1 MSLHRDFAKVLKD
14 LYADDLT
21 KLAQVVSMM
30 QDATFL
36 DAILNGRKQEKQN
49 GKHRQSGAQAHGNP
63 NNGAGGGPGGS
74 RPQPGVPT
82 GFIPVTLIPFFPDPD
97 PDPIP
102 HAGIRAGE
110 ITGHRLWWL
119 IWACNLPYL
128 SSLVTR
134 KLWQPGYA
142 MIGDIEQVIDPTF
155 NLFGG
160 VYAYRA
166 GSNEIEN
173 ECETLSDTC
182 VECDLSG
189 ARGRYRTTAWDA
201 LTETTTFVRGTVK
214 MWGEVVEHHHGYRAQ
229 FAKVNSIDR
238 IYNPKS
244 RNPRLHLSMLQARY
258 LG

>member
-30 QDATFL
+30 RDATLFDVIVHL
-36 DAILNGRKQEKQN
+36 IKQEKQN
-49 GKHRQSGAQAHGNP
+49 GKHRQSGAQAHGNS
-63 NNGAGGGPGGS
+63 NLGAGGGSGGS

-82 GFIPVTLIPFFPDPD
+82 GFIPVTLIFPGPE

-119 IWACNLPYL
+119 IWDGGLPCL

-134 KLWQPGYA
+134 KLWQPGLA
-142 MIGDIEQVIDPTF
+142 MIGDIEQVIHPTF

-166 GSNEIEN
+166 DNYELER
-173 ECETLSDTC
+173 ECENLSDTC
-182 VECDLSG
+182 VECDLRG
-189 ARGRYRTTAWDA
+189 ATGRYRTTAWDVLA
-201 LTETTTFVRGTVK
+201 ETTTFVRGTVK